1 MGVFDCMFP
10 PSEEKKMTKK
20 TTTTTTKKKGS
31 AAAGSTAGGSQ
42 TARDGGGGDGGGT
55 ALPSPTSPAAGAGP
69 PHSSSSP
76 KTPSRFFSARHE
88 FSTFEIGDDVD
99 GGGGGGG
106 GVKSETPELPSFV
119 TTFSR
124 RFSKDGMTA
133 ADMTRYQKAKS
144 KAGAML
150 INLRSGITAFGEE
163 GEEGAHAETGDETT
177 MDAAAAQVDAKKK
190 STMDSGRE
198 AVDSMK
204 DGGLPQQYWT
214 CPGASNF
221 KIRGRTYLTDR
232 KKVDAHPPAFDLAR
246 VDLIHP
252 GKEWAPHVASRLNVN
267 WGAPGTLS
275 VFIVVVMFPGPN
287 AEFEKLQL
295 VCYFTPTSKTASILG
310 AADDGDD
317 GDSLSNS
324 SPFASLLATFL
335 AADATTKSDIFKMI
349 PGIVDGP
356 WVAKKAVGNTPV
368 IIGRKLKTSYHIGP
382 GYLEVDIDVASNSTA
397 RNITGLCVGMI
408 TRLQVDLGFLFE
420 GHSEDEL
427 PEELLGTV
435 RIINLPINAETVTKL
450 DDFID

>member
-20 TTTTTTKKKGS
+20 KKGS
-31 AAAGSTAGGSQ
+31 ASAAGPGTTAAGGGSQ
-42 TARDGGGGDGGGT
+42 TARDGGGGGGGGT
-55 ALPSPTSPAAGAGP
+55 ATASSSAPSPAAAGP
-69 PHSSSSP
+69 PHSP
-76 KTPSRFFSARHE
+76 KTPSRFFSTRQT
-88 FSTFEIGDDVD
+88 FSTFEIGNDDDDDVD
-99 GGGGGGG
+99 GGGGGVT
-106 GVKSETPELPSFV
+106 VKSETPELPSFA

-124 RFSKDGMTA
+124 RFTKDGMTA

-163 GEEGAHAETGDETT
+163 GEGAHAETDDEAT
-177 MDAAAAQVDAKKK
+177 MNAAAAQVDAKKK

-232 KKVDAHPPAFDLAR
+232 KKIDAHPPAFDLAR

-267 WGAPGTLS
+267 WGPPGTLS

-335 AADATTKSDIFKMI
+335 AADAKTKSDIFKMI
-349 PGIVDGP
+349 PGIADGP
-356 WVAKKAVGNTPV
+356 WVAKKSVGNTPV

-397 RNITGLCVGMI
+397 RNITGFCVGMI